1 MMPSSADIL
10 EGLTTIAN
18 DWRGVAI
25 VWHVFLGAFLF
36 SLVSGWRP
44 SRRLIGALLTA
55 PLASVSALAW
65 ASGNPFNGTAFAAL
79 SLALAAVA
87 IRLPVR
93 AVRIGSRPL
102 LVPGAL
108 LVGFGW
114 AYPHFL
120 QTDEW
125 TSYLYAAPLGLLPC
139 PTLSAIIGMS
149 LIVDLLG
156 SRPWALVLSAVGV
169 VYGLIGAFQLGVNVD
184 VVLLVGALW
193 MGRAAVGESTRR
205 SRWPNGA
212 KQG

>member
-1 MMPSSADIL
+1 
-10 EGLTTIAN
+10 
-18 DWRGVAI
+18 
-25 VWHVFLGAFLF
+25 
-36 SLVSGWRP
+36 
-44 SRRLIGALLTA
+44 
-55 PLASVSALAW
+55 VSALAW
-65 ASGNPFNGTAFAAL
+65 ASGNPFNGIAFAAL